1 MENKAKEDFAQ
12 QNLENETADNNLEAT
27 IDEME
32 NNKDLDAVGAEM
44 KDTNDADDIDVK
56 ELLEKYNKKVTEY
69 EELYNRF
76 IRLQADFS
84 NFKKRTEKEK
94 ENIYQFAAQ
103 DIISSLLPVIDNFER
118 ALQVD
123 IRESTVES
131 LYIGVEMVYKQLVD
145 LLKSNGLEEINA
157 LGEKFDPNYH
167 HAVAQ
172 EESAD
177 YEENV
182 VTEVLLKGY
191 KVKDKVIRPS
201 MVKVSK

>member
-1 MENKAKEDFAQ
+1 MDNKAKGDFAQ
-12 QNLENETADNNLEAT
+12 QDLKTETADSNLEAT
-27 IDEME
+27 VDEMKSDE
-32 NNKDLDAVGAEM
+32 NLN
-44 KDTNDADDIDVK
+44 TDADQVKDVNGIEEIDVK
-56 ELLEKYNKKVTEY
+56 ELLGKYNSKVAEY

-76 IRLQADFS
+76 IRLQADFN

-94 ENIYQFAAQ
+94 ENTYQFAAQ
-103 DIISSLLPVIDNFER
+103 EIISSLLPVLDNFER

-123 IRESTVES
+123 VKESSLES
-131 LYIGVEMVYKQLVD
+131 FYVGIEMVYKQFLEA
-145 LLKSNGLEEINA
+145 LKANGLEEIDA
-157 LGEKFDPNYH
+157 LGQKFDHNYH

-172 EESAD
+172 EEKD
-177 YEENV
+177 GYEEDI